1 MAIWPGSQAVSY
13 SSWLAPADRRERPA
27 RESSRHGAPDAGAF
41 VAADA
46 KSGKLLWHFNAG
58 QSWKAG
64 PMTYLVDGVQYI
76 AVAGGSS
83 ILAFRLP

>member
-1 MAIWPGSQAVSY
+1 
-13 SSWLAPADRRERPA
+13 
-27 RESSRHGAPDAGAF
+27 